1 MEFAVI
7 FTEMSWIAAVLLC
20 VGLVF
25 MLIEVLMPGFG
36 FFGIGGTALLI
47 AGIVVR
53 IVQGLNVLQSISLI
67 LMVLGCVLVLIII
80 MVIGAQTGLFGGGLF
95 ENKSTLSK
103 NYNEADR
110 SLKKLVGKSG
120 KTLSVL
126 NLGGKA
132 KINGKVYDVLS
143 IGSYIE
149 ANTNIKVVE
158 IKNNTIMV
166 RKWFE

>member
-36 FFGIGGTALLI
+36 FFGVSGVALLI
-47 AGIVVR
+47 AGVVVR
-53 IVQGLNVLQSISLI
+53 IIQGLNLVQSISLI
-67 LMVLGCVLVLIII
+67 LMVIGCVLVMIIL
-80 MVIGAQTGLFGGGLF
+80 MVILAQTGLFGEGIF
-95 ENKSTLSK
+95 ENKSTLAK
-103 NYNEADR
+103 NYNEADKNI
-110 SLKKLVGKSG
+110 KKLVGKSG

-143 IGSYIE
+143 TGSYIE
-149 ANTNIKVVE
+149 PNTNIKVVE